1 MEDAHVART
10 DVPVPSSSCCSGG
23 GNDDDDGGGGDRT
36 AGKAQ
41 VFAVF
46 DGHGG
51 AEVARFCQM
60 NLVPVLT
67 AQDAWKNMSIAAN
80 QQRSAGTAAAVDGV
94 EAARLAFDHDNPEA
108 KSVGQALVDAFH
120 ALDRLIDDPNY
131 RGEIE
136 RWRMERPPPY
146 VSGEQ
151 QEEQSQPTTE
161 NGDVK
166 LQPIDDG
173 EDVQQRRHT
182 AMDQNEIAD
191 SLVKLQEILVNND
204 QDEEAETSNEPSD
217 SDSDNLENKEAD
229 GVVHDDSDEDD
240 EKVEVNNTNENDDGE
255 ITDTS
260 EDSGEEEEE
269 KGTVTLSSTD
279 AVTLFQKLLHMNVTD
294 DDDSD
299 EDDEE
304 GDSDGAS
311 HTGLAGEQDSEEVVI
326 PTKEQLLNPPTGI
339 VAPSASV
346 PTKIQNGRKVC
357 NLPDHPVHAGCT
369 SIVAVILGRTLVVAN
384 AGDSRGVICRKGG
397 LAEPLSFDHKP
408 LQRREMTRIT
418 NAGGF
423 VNQFGRVNGNLNLSR
438 SIGDLK
444 YKQVPG
450 IPPAEQMITAEPD
463 ILSTTIGEEDEFI
476 VLGCDG
482 IWDCL
487 TNEECVKYVYDRI
500 DSKHPHEIGI
510 EMLDEI
516 VSADPRASQGIGGDN
531 MTIMIIDLLPQ
542 SRSYAK

>member
-10 DVPVPSSSCCSGG
+10 DVPLPSSCD
-23 GNDDDDGGGGDRT
+23 GNDNDGGGSGDGGGT
-36 AGKAQ
+36 AGSKAQ
-41 VFAVF
+41 IFAVF

-67 AQDAWKNMSIAAN
+67 AQDAWKNMSIAAAN
-80 QQRSAGTAAAVDGV
+80 KQLSAGTAAADSV
-94 EAARLAFDHDNPEA
+94 EAARQEFDDKNPDA
-108 KSVGQALVDAFH
+108 KSVGQALIDTFH
-120 ALDRLIDDPNY
+120 ALDRLIDDPNQ
-131 RGEIE
+131 RGEID

-151 QEEQSQPTTE
+151 VEEEQSEPTTE

-166 LQPIDDG
+166 LQPVDDG

-191 SLVKLQEILVNND
+191 TIVKLQEVPAND
-204 QDEEAETSNEPSD
+204 DEDETSN
-217 SDSDNLENKEAD
+217 SDNLENEEAE
-229 GVVHDDSDEDD
+229 GVVHDDSDDDDD

-255 ITDTS
+255 IADTA
-260 EDSGEEEEE
+260 DDDGEEE

-304 GDSDGAS
+304 GDSDSAAN
-311 HTGLAGEQDSEEVVI
+311 TALAGGEQDSEEVVI

-339 VAPSASV
+339 VAPSAAV
-346 PTKIQNGRKVC
+346 PTKIQNGRKVRFYFCLGFFIPPSWNRLTFIFQHCHVYIIKVC

-369 SIVAVILGRTLVVAN
+369 SIVAVIVGRTLVVAN

-408 LQRREMTRIT
+408 LQVSFPF
-418 NAGGF
+418 AF
-423 VNQFGRVNGNLNLSR
+423 V
-438 SIGDLK
+438 
-444 YKQVPG
+444 
-450 IPPAEQMITAEPD
+450 T
-463 ILSTTIGEEDEFI
+463 
-476 VLGCDG
+476 LGYN
-482 IWDCL
+482 WSCL
-487 TNEECVKYVYDRI
+487 TIFVFVCSFQYSIVK
-500 DSKHPHEIGI
+500 
-510 EMLDEI
+510 
-516 VSADPRASQGIGGDN
+516 
-531 MTIMIIDLLPQ
+531 
-542 SRSYAK
+542 